1 MKILGIFAH
10 PDDETFGPGGTFAKY
25 AKAGHQVYTLTATRG
40 QVGMTSSQKIEGNVG
55 KQRESELK
63 EATKILGVK
72 EAFVLDFADGSLNE
86 QQLPVLKIL
95 IEKVVNQIKPEII
108 IIFEPLG
115 ISLHLD
121 HIAVSKAVVS
131 LFDQGKITP
140 KKIYYFGLSNELA
153 KQFGRD
159 YGLSKDEKAVLIDI
173 SKEWPIKLAAM
184 KKHRTQKKDWQRIL
198 GRQKILRQKF
208 LQFFK
213 KEMFF
218 LARTSIK
225 NLSLPEKDLLDN
237 L

>member
-10 PDDETFGPGGTFAKY
+10 PDDETFGPGGTLAKY

-184 KKHRTQKKDWQRIL
+184 KKHQTQKRDWQRIL